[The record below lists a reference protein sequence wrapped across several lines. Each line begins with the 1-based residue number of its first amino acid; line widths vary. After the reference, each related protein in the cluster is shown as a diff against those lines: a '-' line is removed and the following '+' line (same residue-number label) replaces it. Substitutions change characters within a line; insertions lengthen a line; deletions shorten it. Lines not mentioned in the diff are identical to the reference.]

1 MIKEKQHFLVNT
13 KYPQPT
19 KKIQT
24 LLDPNADIFN
34 LNTPCQ
40 FIINVNAQISV
51 RVHLD
56 YECLMRVKIKTF
68 GLERI
73 QNTHSRL
80 KVGADEVEPDG
91 RRKADPALISS

>member
-1 MIKEKQHFLVNT
+1 
-13 KYPQPT
+13 
-19 KKIQT
+19 
-24 LLDPNADIFN
+24 
-34 LNTPCQ
+34 
-40 FIINVNAQISV
+40 
-51 RVHLD
+51 
-56 YECLMRVKIKTF
+56 MRVKIKTF